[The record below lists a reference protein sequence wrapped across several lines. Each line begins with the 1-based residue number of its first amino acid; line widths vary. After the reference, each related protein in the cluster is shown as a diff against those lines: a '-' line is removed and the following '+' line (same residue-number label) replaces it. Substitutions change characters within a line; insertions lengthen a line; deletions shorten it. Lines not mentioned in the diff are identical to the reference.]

1 MVLVKLIELYKSV
14 LHEFF
19 VTSAL
24 MNRKGLESTFTVLS
38 AHSYQTFSPAISDI
52 GIRFHLSSKKSL
64 FRLTSNPCFNS
75 HPSLIIFCCWDLI
88 DVSLASEDANS
99 KLVDVITVADFD
111 DEECV
116 GNSLVEILKLI
127 FEASTFFQDF
137 EAEVWPRFWGWKT
150 VEILW
155 PQNWSTFWAR
165 SLIKFRKLK
174 FGRDS
179 DPEFW
184 PTCGMT

>member
-1 MVLVKLIELYKSV
+1 MVLVKLIELYKSA
-14 LHEFF
+14 LHEFC

-38 AHSYQTFSPAISDI
+38 AYSYQTFSPAISDI
-52 GIRFHLSSKKSL
+52 GIGFHLSSKKSL

-88 DVSLASEDANS
+88 VVSLASENANS

-111 DEECV
+111 DEECI

-127 FEASTFFQDF
+127 FEATTFFS
-137 EAEVWPRFWGWKT
+137 RFWSWSLAK
-150 VEILW
+150 IL
-155 PQNWSTFWAR
+155 R
-165 SLIKFRKLK
+165 LK
-174 FGRDS
+174 NGRDFVATKLVNIVS
-179 DPEFW
+179 
-184 PTCGMT
+184 